1 MHDVG
6 WVGGKEREFECLAE
20 VLQIFR
26 LKKKG
31 KEGDIFHLPA
41 RQITRNDF
49 LHPHA
54 GSLGKK
60 ICFLV

>member
-1 MHDVG
+1 MFRM
-6 WVGGKEREFECLAE
+6 VGGKEREFECLAE

-31 KEGDIFHLPA
+31 KEGDIFHFPA

-49 LHPHA
+49 LYPHA
-54 GSLGKK
+54 GSVGKK
-60 ICFLV
+60 DIF